1 MLGLRRHKPAL
12 LGIDISSA
20 AVKLIELNRD
30 AGVYRLES
38 LAVVPLGHGAVVDKT
53 LANVEVIGQAVRAV
67 VKLSGTRLKQAAL
80 AVPTSAVIT
89 KTIPMPAS
97 LSEEE
102 LELQIELEADRYVPY
117 PLDEVSLDFEVLGPS
132 EKNAEMMDV
141 LLVASRRENVDDRVA
156 AVEFAGL
163 KAGIVDVES
172 YAIENAFNL
181 LLDAGEDL
189 VASGRTV
196 AVADV
201 GATMMTLNVIHGGR
215 CIYIREQGFGG
226 KELTQEIQRKYGL
239 SFAEAGLAKKL
250 GSLPENYA
258 AEVLE
263 PFKQAMSQQITVA
276 LQFFQS
282 SSAHRDI
289 DKLVLAGG
297 CASIRGI
304 REYIEPALGLPT
316 EVADPFAHMVVSSRI
331 KTQTVRSEAPAMM
344 VACGLALRSFD

>member
-1 MLGLRRHKPAL
+1 MFGLRRQKPGL

-20 AVKLIELNRD
+20 AVKLVELSHVD
-30 AGVYRLES
+30 SGYRVDS
-38 LAVVPLGHGAVVDKT
+38 IAVAPLVQGAVVDKT
-53 LANVEVIGQAVRAV
+53 LANVEQIGQAIKAV
-67 VKLSGTRLKQAAL
+67 VKASGTRLKHAAL

-89 KTIPMPAS
+89 KTIPMDAS
-97 LSEEE
+97 LSGEE
-102 LELQIELEADRYVPY
+102 LELQVELEADRYVPY

-132 EKNAEMMDV
+132 EKSRDTMDV

-156 AVEFAGL
+156 ALDYAGL

-172 YAIENAFNL
+172 YAIVNAYNT
-181 LLDAGEDL
+181 LLDRGEGFK
-189 VASGRTV
+189 SGSTV

-201 GATMMTLNVIHGGR
+201 GATMMSLNVIHAGQG
-215 CIYIREQGFGG
+215 IYIREQAFGG
-226 KELTQEIQRKYGL
+226 KELTAEIQHKYGL

-250 GSLPENYA
+250 GSLPENYL

-263 PFKQAMSQQITVA
+263 PFKQALVQQINVA

-289 DKLVLAGG
+289 DKLILAGG

-304 REYIEPALGLPT
+304 REYAEPALGLST
-316 EVADPFAHMVVSSRI
+316 EIADPFANMARGIRVSPHTLRN
-331 KTQTVRSEAPAMM
+331 EAPAMM
-344 VACGLALRSFD
+344 VACGLALRSFDP

>member
-1 MLGLRRHKPAL
+1 MFGLRRQKPAL

-20 AVKLIELNRD
+20 AVKLVELSHDNT
-30 AGVYRLES
+30 GYRVES
-38 LAVVPLGHGAVVDKT
+38 VAVVPLLQGAIVDKT
-53 LANVEVIGQAVRAV
+53 LANVELIGQAIRSV

-89 KTIPMPAS
+89 KTIPMEVS
-97 LSEEE
+97 LAGEE
-102 LELQIELEADRYVPY
+102 LELQVELEADRHIPY
-117 PLDEVSLDFEVLGPS
+117 PLHEVSLDFEVLGPN
-132 EKNAEMMDV
+132 EKNREMMDV

-156 AVEFAGL
+156 ALDFAGL

-172 YAIENAFNL
+172 YAIVNAYNL
-181 LLDAGEDL
+181 LLDGGEGFE
-189 VASGRTV
+189 SGHTV

-201 GATMMTLNVIHGGR
+201 GATMMSLNVIHAGR
-215 CIYIREQGFGG
+215 CIYIREQAFGG
-226 KELTQEIQRKYGL
+226 KELTEEIQHKYGL

-250 GSLPENYA
+250 GSLPENYL

-263 PFKQAMSQQITVA
+263 PFKQALVQQINVA

-289 DKLVLAGG
+289 DKLILAGG

-304 REYIEPALGLPT
+304 REYAEPALGIQT
-316 EVADPFAHMVVSSRI
+316 EVANPFANMAHGSRVNP
-331 KTQTVRSEAPAMM
+331 QTLRNEAPAMM
-344 VACGLALRSFD
+344 VACGLALRSFDP